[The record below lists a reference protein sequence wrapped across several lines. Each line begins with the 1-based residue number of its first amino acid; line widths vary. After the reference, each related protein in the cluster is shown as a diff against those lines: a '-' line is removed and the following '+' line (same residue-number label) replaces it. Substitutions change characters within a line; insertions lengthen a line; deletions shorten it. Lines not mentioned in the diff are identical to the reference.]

1 MNPKNIGKSAFVGD
15 RFHVLYRDELGNYA
29 KVKGKKVYVDSGDG
43 R

>member
-1 MNPKNIGKSAFVGD
+1 MNPQSIGKSAFVGD

-29 KVKGKKVYVDSGDG
+29 KVKGKKVYVDSDDG